1 MIQKP
6 KGTKDILPQ
15 DSYKWQYIEQKTK
28 ELFENYGFK
37 EIRVPVFENTELFQ
51 RGVGETTDVVQKEM
65 YTFEDKGGRSITLR
79 PEGTAGVVR
88 AYIENG
94 MASLPS
100 PIKLWYNMSM
110 YRYENV
116 QKGRLREF
124 HQIGAEV
131 FGTESYLADVEII
144 LMANEIFKIFNI
156 PNIELAINSIGCPEC
171 RKKYQEKLKEY
182 IKPNLDKYCEVCKT
196 RFEKNPM
203 RILDCK
209 EEKCKE
215 YNKNAPSIIEYL
227 CDECN
232 THFENVKKTLNAL
245 NLQYRIDTGIVR
257 GLDYYTKTVF
267 EFISKDEGY
276 TVLAGGRYDGLVK
289 ELGGADV
296 PAIGFAMG
304 MERLVEIYEKY
315 NENKIEP
322 KQLQLYITNI
332 GEEAN
337 IFATKLVQKLR
348 KENIYAEKD
357 ISGKSLKAQF
367 KYADKKNAKYCLT
380 IGETE
385 VISKKAKIKNMET
398 GEEKQIELLQ
408 EQIKS
413 MNEVMVKMLEKDN
426 PKVETEEDRRN
437 KLIEE
442 TRSHTEELNKKL
454 EQRERNHNIAYKA
467 KKLGE
472 VVNNFGERVF
482 TMDYLNTLSGFAIDE
497 AYDNYFQDGNC
508 KVGTKKLSDEELE
521 KYEILFEGKKPKE
534 EKKNEDEGNFK
545 IKEVET
551 DEKTKIAEGFDKN
564 INEKDPLNNLEEEKN
579 DEKKLSDNLIE
590 SSEKEKS
597 KTPADLNEKDKV
609 EAAEKAKEQVKPEGE
624 KNIANVEEASP
635 SLKSKIWNKLK
646 GNLGKVGAIALPL
659 AAIAGLLLGGI
670 GWTAIAATAPATLAA
685 FAGGYVAKK
694 SGLIK

>member
-1 MIQKP
+1 M
-6 KGTKDILPQ
+6 
-15 DSYKWQYIEQKTK
+15 
-28 ELFENYGFK
+28 N
-37 EIRVPVFENTELFQ
+37 
-51 RGVGETTDVVQKEM
+51 
-65 YTFEDKGGRSITLR
+65 
-79 PEGTAGVVR
+79 
-88 AYIENG
+88 
-94 MASLPS
+94 
-100 PIKLWYNMSM
+100 
-110 YRYENV
+110 
-116 QKGRLREF
+116 
-124 HQIGAEV
+124 
-131 FGTESYLADVEII
+131 
-144 LMANEIFKIFNI
+144 AND
-156 PNIELAINSIGCPEC
+156 
-171 RKKYQEKLKEY
+171 R
-182 IKPNLDKYCEVCKT
+182 
-196 RFEKNPM
+196 
-203 RILDCK
+203 
-209 EEKCKE
+209 
-215 YNKNAPSIIEYL
+215 
-227 CDECN
+227 
-232 THFENVKKTLNAL
+232 
-245 NLQYRIDTGIVR
+245 
-257 GLDYYTKTVF
+257 
-267 EFISKDEGY
+267 
-276 TVLAGGRYDGLVK
+276 
-289 ELGGADV
+289 
-296 PAIGFAMG
+296 
-304 MERLVEIYEKY
+304 
-315 NENKIEP
+315 
-322 KQLQLYITNI
+322 
-332 GEEAN
+332 
-337 IFATKLVQKLR
+337 
-348 KENIYAEKD
+348 
-357 ISGKSLKAQF
+357 
-367 KYADKKNAKYCLT
+367 
-380 IGETE
+380 E
-385 VISKKAKIKNMET
+385 VISGLT
-398 GEEKQIELLQ
+398 KQIELLQ

-534 EKKNEDEGNFK
+534 EVKEEKKNEDEGNFK

-564 INEKDPLNNLEEEKN
+564 INETDPLNNLEEEKN
-579 DEKKLSDNLIE
+579 DEKELSDNLIE
-590 SSEKEKS
+590 TSEKEKS
-597 KTPADLNEKDKV
+597 KDEEK
-609 EAAEKAKEQVKPEGE
+609 AAEQAKELVKPEGE

>member
-1 MIQKP
+1 M
-6 KGTKDILPQ
+6 
-15 DSYKWQYIEQKTK
+15 
-28 ELFENYGFK
+28 N
-37 EIRVPVFENTELFQ
+37 
-51 RGVGETTDVVQKEM
+51 
-65 YTFEDKGGRSITLR
+65 
-79 PEGTAGVVR
+79 
-88 AYIENG
+88 
-94 MASLPS
+94 
-100 PIKLWYNMSM
+100 
-110 YRYENV
+110 
-116 QKGRLREF
+116 
-124 HQIGAEV
+124 
-131 FGTESYLADVEII
+131 
-144 LMANEIFKIFNI
+144 AND
-156 PNIELAINSIGCPEC
+156 
-171 RKKYQEKLKEY
+171 R
-182 IKPNLDKYCEVCKT
+182 
-196 RFEKNPM
+196 
-203 RILDCK
+203 
-209 EEKCKE
+209 
-215 YNKNAPSIIEYL
+215 
-227 CDECN
+227 
-232 THFENVKKTLNAL
+232 
-245 NLQYRIDTGIVR
+245 
-257 GLDYYTKTVF
+257 
-267 EFISKDEGY
+267 
-276 TVLAGGRYDGLVK
+276 
-289 ELGGADV
+289 
-296 PAIGFAMG
+296 
-304 MERLVEIYEKY
+304 
-315 NENKIEP
+315 
-322 KQLQLYITNI
+322 
-332 GEEAN
+332 
-337 IFATKLVQKLR
+337 
-348 KENIYAEKD
+348 
-357 ISGKSLKAQF
+357 
-367 KYADKKNAKYCLT
+367 
-380 IGETE
+380 E
-385 VISKKAKIKNMET
+385 VISGLT
-398 GEEKQIELLQ
+398 KQIELLQ

-413 MNEVMVKMLEKDN
+413 MNEVMAKMLEKDN

-534 EKKNEDEGNFK
+534 EVKEEKKNEDEGNFK

-579 DEKKLSDNLIE
+579 DEKELSDNLIE
-590 SSEKEKS
+590 TSEKEKS
-597 KTPADLNEKDKV
+597 KDEEK
-609 EAAEKAKEQVKPEGE
+609 AAEQAKELVKPEGE